1 MQCTKPGVDTRLC
14 LIFIGPN
21 VIGQYAIG
29 GGDGWIR
36 TNDLALM
43 KRPLCL

>member
-1 MQCTKPGVDTRLC
+1 MSRVDSTRL
-14 LIFIGPN
+14 IFALAGSD
-21 VIGQYAIG
+21 